1 LDISSTIEIDRF
13 KEFDMIF
20 ILPLIPLAIGL
31 IGGGIGIL
39 ADLDARANEKQAF
52 EIGQEAQSH
61 YDCTC
66 KAINKLHEE
75 TQDLAAHYGEIKLA
89 VQEDTIGRFLDLTER
104 IDRANSYQ
112 QQSFSESFDGAKPSQ
127 VREYQSIRQDAIG
140 IINGRIV
147 ADTIAGTAVDRLVE
161 QGLYALV
168 GMVGTASTGTA
179 ISGLSGIAAH
189 NATLAWFG
197 GGSLAAGGGGM
208 ALGGMVLG
216 GITLVPSLILSGF
229 RLAKGDKA
237 LTDALEY
244 QSEVN
249 AAIDQM
255 VIEEE
260 FQLKLQKQIFKLGYL
275 LQELNNNANTILDR
289 FESTPFEQ
297 NRDTDRFKRLA
308 LLIKALAEIANT
320 PIIGSDCKLNPATK
334 ILIIKYSD
342 L

>member
-1 LDISSTIEIDRF
+1 LNISSTIEIGLF

-31 IGGGIGIL
+31 VGGGIGML

-52 EIGQEAQSH
+52 DIGQDAQSR
-61 YDCTC
+61 YERACEV
-66 KAINKLHEE
+66 INKLHEE
-75 TQDLAAHYGEIKLA
+75 TQDIAVQYGEIKLA
-89 VQEDTIGRFLDLTER
+89 VQEDTIGHFLDLIEQIGR
-104 IDRANSYQ
+104 VSSYQ
-112 QQSFSESFDGAKPSQ
+112 QQRFSENFDGAKPSQ
-127 VREYQSIRQDAIG
+127 VREYQSIRQDAIEM
-140 IINGRIV
+140 INGRIA
-147 ADTIAGTAVDRLVE
+147 ADTIAGTAIDPLVK

-197 GGSLAAGGGGM
+197 GGSIAAGGGGM

-249 AAIDQM
+249 TAIEQM
-255 VIEEE
+255 VFEED
-260 FQLKLQKQIFKLGYL
+260 FQLKLQSRIFKLGYL
-275 LQELNNNANTILDR
+275 LQELNTNANTILDR
-289 FESTPFEQ
+289 FESIPFEQ
-297 NRDTDRFKRLA
+297 NRDADRFKRLA
-308 LLIKALAEIANT
+308 LLIKGLAEITNT
-320 PIIGSDCKLNPATK
+320 PIIGSDGKLNPATK